1 MYQKPDRPEKNYRH
15 LKSHSLDQVI
25 YSRHVRTVQ
34 HMQINERAISHKKK
48 KTRDSGDHIIIQ
60 QNMSFFSRLTPRW
73 TGCSEICFNT
83 KK

>member
-34 HMQINERAISHKKK
+34 HMQINERDISHKKK
-48 KTRDSGDHIIIQ
+48 TQEIQEIILSFNRICLSFRD
-60 QNMSFFSRLTPRW
+60 
-73 TGCSEICFNT
+73 
-83 KK
+83 